1 MNNQPASVVLRN
13 VFRSYGDP
21 SQPIHALRN
30 VSLELRRREF
40 TAIMGPSGSGKST
53 LMNVIAG
60 LDDITSGEIW
70 VDGNALSVLDDEAR
84 TRLRR
89 HHIGFIFQSF
99 NLIPTLTAQ
108 ENIHLPFVLAGVK
121 LNSEARYWI
130 AHLVRSLGLD
140 ERLDHLPSELSGGQQ
155 QRVAIVRALA
165 MHPTVIL
172 ADEPTGALDTRT
184 SREVLSLL
192 TTAVHEYGQGIAM
205 VTHDPVA
212 ASYADRVVMLADGQ
226 ITGEYQGL
234 GAREISELLIGRQ
247 GVPA

>member
-1 MNNQPASVVLRN
+1 MTNEPASVVLRN

-21 SQPIHALRN
+21 SQPIHALRD
-30 VSLELRRREF
+30 VSLDLRRREF

-53 LMNVIAG
+53 LMNVVAG

-70 VDGNALSVLDDEAR
+70 LDGNPIGSLDDEAR
-84 TRLRR
+84 TVLRR
-89 HHIGFIFQSF
+89 RHIGFVFQSF

-108 ENIHLPFVLAGVK
+108 ENINLPFVLAGTR
-121 LNSEARYWI
+121 LDAQTRYWI

-140 ERLDHLPSELSGGQQ
+140 ERLDHLPAELSGGQQ

-165 MHPTVIL
+165 MRPTIIL

-184 SREVLSLL
+184 SREVLALL
-192 TTAVHEYGQGIAM
+192 TTAVREYGQGIAM

-212 ASYADRVVMLADGQ
+212 ASYADRVIMLADGQ
-226 ITGEYQGL
+226 ITGEYRGL
-234 GAREISELLIGRQ
+234 GAREISELLIGLQ
-247 GVPA
+247 GVSA

>member
-89 HHIGFIFQSF
+89 NHIGFIFQSF

-234 GAREISELLIGRQ
+234 GAREISELLIGLQ

>member
-108 ENIHLPFVLAGVK
+108 ENIHLPFVLAGIK

-234 GAREISELLIGRQ
+234 GAREISELLIGLQ

>member
-1 MNNQPASVVLRN
+1 MTNQPASVVLRN
-13 VFRSYGDP
+13 VFRSYGDA
-21 SQPIHALRN
+21 SQPIHALRD

-53 LMNVIAG
+53 LMNVVAG

-70 VDGNALSVLDDEAR
+70 VGGNALSTLDDEAR

-108 ENIHLPFVLAGVK
+108 ENIQLPFVLAGTTI
-121 LNSEARYWI
+121 NAEARYWI

-140 ERLDHLPSELSGGQQ
+140 DRLDHLPSELSGGQQ

-165 MHPTVIL
+165 MRPTIIL

-212 ASYADRVVMLADGQ
+212 ASYADRVVMIADGQ
-226 ITGEYQGL
+226 ITGEYRGL
-234 GAREISELLIGRQ
+234 GAREISELLIGLQ
-247 GVPA
+247 AVTA

>member
-234 GAREISELLIGRQ
+234 GAREISELLIGLQ